1 VPTNTRAAIC
11 WEVGRPWE
19 ITDCTL
25 ADPRAGEVLVK
36 LEYAGLCH
44 SDDHNI
50 TGDFPAALPV
60 VGGHE
65 GAGIVVA
72 VGEGVDRVAAG
83 DSVMLLHCL
92 PAASAGIAP
101 TAGPTSATPTW
112 MC

>member
-1 VPTNTRAAIC
+1 MPTNTRAAIC

-72 VGEGVDRVAAG
+72 VGEGVDRVAVG
-83 DSVMLLHCL
+83 DSVMLLPL
-92 PAASAGIAP
+92 PTCGKCRYCTDGRADA
-101 TAGPTSATPTW
+101 
-112 MC
+112 